1 MKNFYEI
8 FGLGRSGHH
17 AMTNWVI
24 KNFIGVESELGNKL
38 NLFPD
43 KKFFYI
49 NEANLD
55 EHLTNIYINDH
66 AEKNKNFI
74 VTYENCRI
82 DYTFFNEEK
91 RYTSKTCFTNKKIEE
106 YSNNRIIFIRNF
118 FDNLAS
124 RQESNVK
131 NKNNIFDIGDDFF
144 DLWKQQAYNILEK
157 GQYHLKYEDWIVSPK
172 KRTEFLKETI
182 GTYEIYD
189 NNVLGTKSSYGDKN
203 YLNRF
208 DSSKITDEIKDMI
221 ISDDELKHL
230 INGLKYKY
238 KL

>member
-24 KNFIGVESELGNKL
+24 KNLIGVESKIEYKL
-38 NLFPD
+38 NLFPNE
-43 KKFFYI
+43 KFFYI

-55 EHLTNIYINDH
+55 EHITEKYIEDH

-91 RYTSKTCFTNKKIEE
+91 RYTSKTCFTDKRIED
-106 YSNNRIIFIRNF
+106 YSNTRIIFIRNF

-124 RQESNVK
+124 RHERNIK
-131 NKNNIFDIGDDFF
+131 NKNNTHDIGDYFF
-144 DLWKQQAYNILEK
+144 DVWKQHAYNILEK
-157 GQYHLKYEDWIVSPK
+157 NQYHLKYEDWILSPK
-172 KRTEFLKETI
+172 KRTEFLKQTI

-189 NNVLGTKSSYGDKN
+189 NNVSGTISSYGNND

-208 DSSKITDEIKDMI
+208 DPSKIRDEIKDKI

-230 INGLKYKY
+230 INGLNYKY